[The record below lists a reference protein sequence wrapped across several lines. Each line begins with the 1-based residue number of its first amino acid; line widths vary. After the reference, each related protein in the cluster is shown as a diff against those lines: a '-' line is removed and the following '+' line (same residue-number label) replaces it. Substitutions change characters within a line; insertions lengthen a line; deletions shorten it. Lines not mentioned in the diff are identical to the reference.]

1 MFIYS
6 KLAGMIRIDTRI
18 LNDRKNKL
26 ALYTFFWRLSRITFP
41 AQQRGR
47 DVWGYPLLL
56 GRFYVIDFEYG
67 AYGYRGYDL
76 GNHFN
81 EYAGFDCDY
90 SL

>member
-1 MFIYS
+1 MIEKTSSLCTNFFGDYQKS
-6 KLAGMIRIDTRI
+6 HLWPNKGGVVGMDSC
-18 LNDRKNKL
+18 
-26 ALYTFFWRLSRITFP
+26 LS
-41 AQQRGR
+41 
-47 DVWGYPLLL
+47 

-81 EYAGFDCDY
+81 EYAGFECDY